1 MFRNHVSKELS
12 AYLHDQLSPD
22 DAGRIA
28 NHLRDCRSCREE
40 FEEIKFGA
48 QLTGVLSPA
57 QPPAS
62 LWNDLES
69 LLNQAGEGNERKTF
83 GWQPLKI
90 AAAFAAFILIG
101 LGAWWFYR
109 SASEEPTVTIVTN
122 VPAFAVT
129 RIAGQPMVGDEQIG
143 EKGMLAIGQWLV
155 TDNSSSAQISVG
167 EIGEV
172 KVDPNSRI
180 RLIET
185 RDEEHRL
192 GLARGRMHAFIWAPP
207 GQFYVETPSARAVDL
222 GCSYTLEINEN
233 GQGLLQ
239 VTSGWVAFEWEG
251 RESFV
256 PADAMCVTR
265 PVLGPGTPF
274 FNDASEEFQT
284 ALDKFDISKPGDP
297 DRSPALDEILR
308 QARKLDGLT
317 LWHLLTRAEEG
328 ERGRIYDRLARLVPP
343 PAGVTREGVVS
354 GERIMIDAWWD
365 KLGLGNTD
373 WWRIWKRP
381 LPTKQK

>member
-12 AYLHDQLSPD
+12 AYLHDQLSLH
-22 DAGRIA
+22 DASRVA
-28 NHLRDCRSCREE
+28 SHLRDCRGCREE
-40 FEEIKFGA
+40 YEEIKFGA

-62 LWNDLES
+62 LWNDFES
-69 LLNQAGEGNERKTF
+69 LLNQAGEGNGRKTS

-101 LGAWWFYR
+101 LSAWWFYR
-109 SASEEPTVTIVTN
+109 PKATDQTNTIVTN
-122 VPAFAVT
+122 VPACAVT
-129 RIAGQPMVGDEQIG
+129 RIAGQPLIDHKQMG
-143 EKGMLAIGQWLV
+143 EKGNLAIGQELV
-155 TDNSSSAQISVG
+155 TDHSSSAQISVG

-180 RLIET
+180 RLIEAG
-185 RDEEHRL
+185 DEKHRL

-207 GQFYVETPSARAVDL
+207 GQFYVETRSANAVDL
-222 GCSYTLEINEN
+222 GCSYILEINED

-265 PVLGPGTPF
+265 PVLGPGTPY
-274 FNDASEEFQT
+274 FNNASEEFQN
-284 ALDKFDISKPGDP
+284 ALDQFDLSKPGDP

-308 QARKLDGLT
+308 RARKLDALT
-317 LWHLLTRAEEG
+317 LWHLLTRAEES
-328 ERGRIYDRLARLVPP
+328 ERGPIYDRLARLVPP
-343 PAGVTREGVVS
+343 PPKVTRAGVVS
-354 GERIMIDAWWD
+354 GERVMIDAWWD
-365 KLGLGNTD
+365 TLGLGNTD
-373 WWRIWKRP
+373 WWRFWKRP
-381 LPTKQK
+381 LPTKTK